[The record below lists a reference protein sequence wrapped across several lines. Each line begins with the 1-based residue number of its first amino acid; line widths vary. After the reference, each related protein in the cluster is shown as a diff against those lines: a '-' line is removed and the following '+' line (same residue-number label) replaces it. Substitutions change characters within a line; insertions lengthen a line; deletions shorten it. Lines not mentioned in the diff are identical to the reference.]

1 MPDQDFTNRE
11 INEMFGDV
19 KKDVA
24 EILIQTKRTNGSIA
38 DINRWRERLNG
49 ALGASGIFMT
59 LVVLPILAWSLYVLV
74 NLPNTVHSAVDDAL
88 SVYTINNDAAN
99 K

>member
-1 MPDQDFTNRE
+1 
-11 INEMFGDV
+11 MFDDV
-19 KKDVA
+19 TKDVSK
-24 EILIQTKRTNGSIA
+24 ILEQTTKTNGSVA

-49 ALGASGIFMT
+49 ALSASGVFMA
-59 LVVLPILAWSLYVLV
+59 LVVLPILAWSLYVLS

-88 SVYTINNDAAN
+88 SVYTITNDPAN